1 MIVAHPL
8 VQIRAILRMHENG
21 TLILIFAGG
30 KGTLKRD
37 ESLMIEEF
45 MRRAIA
51 LGMENVRTGTG
62 GPFAAVIVKDGR
74 VVAEGVNRVTATNDP
89 TAHAEVVAIREA
101 CRKLGD
107 FQLAGCDL
115 YTTCEPCPMC
125 LGAIYWARPARVIYA
140 CVAAD
145 AAAVGFDDAFIYEEL
160 NRAHSERRVPMQ
172 QLLREESL
180 AIFLLWQQQE
190 KKTPY

>member
-1 MIVAHPL
+1 M
-8 VQIRAILRMHENG
+8 MH
-21 TLILIFAGG
+21 
-30 KGTLKRD
+30 
-37 ESLMIEEF
+37 EF

-51 LGMENVRTGTG
+51 LAMENVRTGSG
-62 GPFAAVIVKDGR
+62 GPFAAVIAKEGR
-74 VVAEGVNRVTATNDP
+74 IVAEGANRVTTTNDP

-101 CRKLGD
+101 CRNLGD

-125 LGAIYWARPARVIYA
+125 LGAIYWARPARVFYA

-145 AAAVGFDDAFIYEEL
+145 AAAAGFDDAFIYEEL
-160 NRAHSERRVPMQ
+160 VRTHADRRVPMQ

-180 AIFLLWQQQE
+180 QIFWAWRQQE
-190 KKTPY
+190 KKTLY

>member
-8 VQIRAILRMHENG
+8 RQIRAVLQIHEHS
-21 TLILIFAGG
+21 TLLLIFAGP
-30 KGTLKRD
+30 KGTLKR
-37 ESLMIEEF
+37 EEYQMMQEF

-51 LGMENVRTGTG
+51 LAMENVRSGAG
-62 GPFAAVIVKDGR
+62 GPFAAVIVKDGS
-74 VVAEGVNRVTATNDP
+74 VLAEGANRVTATNDP

-101 CRKLGD
+101 CRNLGD
-107 FQLAGCDL
+107 FQLTGCDL

-125 LGAIYWARPARVIYA
+125 LGAIYWARPARVFYA
-140 CVAAD
+140 CVADD

-160 NRAHSERRVPMQ
+160 DRGHAERRVPMQ

-180 AIFLLWQQQE
+180 AIFALWRQQ
-190 KKTPY
+190 KKKIPY

>member
-1 MIVAHPL
+1 VIVTHSLP
-8 VQIRAILRMHENG
+8 QIRAILELYVNS
-21 TLILIFAGG
+21 TLILIFTGG
-30 KGTLKRD
+30 KGTLKRED
-37 ESLMIEEF
+37 SPMMQEF

-51 LGMENVRTGTG
+51 LAMENVRSGAG
-62 GPFAAVIVKDGR
+62 GPFAAVIAKDGQ

-101 CRKLGD
+101 CRTLGG

-125 LGAIYWARPARVIYA
+125 LGAIYWARPARVFFA

-160 NRAHSERRVPMQ
+160 NRVHGERRVPMQ
-172 QLLREESL
+172 QMLRDESL
-180 AIFLLWQQQE
+180 PVFSLWQRQE